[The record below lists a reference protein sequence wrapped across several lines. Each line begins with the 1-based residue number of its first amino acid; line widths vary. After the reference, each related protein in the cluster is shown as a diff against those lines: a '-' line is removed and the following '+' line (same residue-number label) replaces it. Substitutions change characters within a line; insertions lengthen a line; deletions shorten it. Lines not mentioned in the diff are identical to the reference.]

1 MSFLNNKHILVGVTG
16 GIAAYK
22 CADLVRRLRDAGA
35 SVRVAMTPGAESFV
49 SALTFQAVSGQRV
62 HRQLLDA
69 EAESGMSHIELAR
82 WADAV
87 IVAPATANFLARLAH
102 GLADDLLTTLC
113 LATAAPIAVAPAMN
127 QQMWRQAA
135 TRDNVET
142 LRGRGVRILGPA
154 EGEQACGDVGPGR
167 MLEPAQLVDQLAEV
181 FMNGALAGRRVIVTA
196 GATWE
201 ALDPVRGLTNQSSG
215 KMGYA
220 VAAAARDAG
229 ADVLLVSGPAT
240 VPVPP
245 GVETVKVITAQEMHD
260 AVMQNIPECDVFIAV
275 AAVADYRPRF
285 QAEQKIKKEHEN
297 LTIELVRNPDILAS
311 VAALPGRP
319 YTVGFAAETGD
330 LERHARTK
338 LLKKG
343 IDLIAA
349 NLVGDGVGFGSDD
362 NSLLI
367 VERTGT
373 VSLPTT
379 GKDRLARALVD
390 IIGERLSGQDS
401 IKNSRPSHR

>member
-1 MSFLNNKHILVGVTG
+1 
-16 GIAAYK
+16 
-22 CADLVRRLRDAGA
+22 
-35 SVRVAMTPGAESFV
+35 
-49 SALTFQAVSGQRV
+49 
-62 HRQLLDA
+62 
-69 EAESGMSHIELAR
+69 
-82 WADAV
+82 
-87 IVAPATANFLARLAH
+87 
-102 GLADDLLTTLC
+102 
-113 LATAAPIAVAPAMN
+113 
-127 QQMWRQAA
+127 
-135 TRDNVET
+135 
-142 LRGRGVRILGPA
+142 
-154 EGEQACGDVGPGR
+154 
-167 MLEPAQLVDQLAEV
+167 
-181 FMNGALAGRRVIVTA
+181 
-196 GATWE
+196 
-201 ALDPVRGLTNQSSG
+201 
-215 KMGYA
+215 
-220 VAAAARDAG
+220 
-229 ADVLLVSGPAT
+229 
-240 VPVPP
+240 
-245 GVETVKVITAQEMHD
+245 VITAQEMHD